1 MLWVRE
7 KDSAIMDQRKIGV
20 PVDFG
25 SITDGFGIAENP

>member
-1 MLWVRE
+1 MGRRERIGIIIVR
-7 KDSAIMDQRKIGV
+7 RKIGV